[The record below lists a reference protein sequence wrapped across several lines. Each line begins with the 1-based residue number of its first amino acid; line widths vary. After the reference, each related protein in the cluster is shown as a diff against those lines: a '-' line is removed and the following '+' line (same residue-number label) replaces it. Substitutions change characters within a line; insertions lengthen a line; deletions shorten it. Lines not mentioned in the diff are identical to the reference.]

1 MLVPLVDAA
10 SVSPVSKPLV
20 IDTVPETRLALSG
33 SLTVVPEDNVV
44 ALAPAVYESDA
55 ATLPSTGACDAV
67 ILTVVVCVALL
78 RVPSLTTQEI
88 ARLGSAPELVGFWL
102 LDE

>member
-10 SVSPVSKPLV
+10 SVSPESKPPV

-44 ALAPAVYESDA
+44 APAPAVYEADA
-55 ATLPSTGACDAV
+55 ATLPSAGAV
-67 ILTVVVCVALL
+67 MLSVVVCVALL
-78 RVPSLTTQEI
+78 RVPSLTAHETV
-88 ARLGSAPELVGFWL
+88 RLLSAPELVGFWL